1 MRRSIPRRYAS
12 APRLAAAVTLAAAL
26 TLTLAACASTPNAN
40 EAPREQ
46 EGRRVLGVIDHHGD
60 PVQVEVPAEVARGT
74 DFQVAVVTYG
84 GGCVSQGDTDV
95 QIDGLS
101 AVVAPFDI
109 DVSGPGVFCTME
121 LRQFRHTATLRFD
134 RPGTATI
141 IFRGRRVP
149 EGDVVSVER
158 TVRVR

>member
-1 MRRSIPRRYAS
+1 MKRT
-12 APRLAAAVTLAAAL
+12 TLHHPVRPLTAAAL
-26 TLTLAACASTPNAN
+26 ALTLVACASTPS
-40 EAPREQ
+40 EAPQ
-46 EGRRVLGVIDHHGD
+46 QHEGRRVLGVIDHHGD
-60 PVQVEVPAEVARGT
+60 PVRVEAPAEVARGT

-84 GGCVSQGDTDV
+84 GGCVREGDTDV
-95 QIDGLS
+95 EIDGLR

>member
-1 MRRSIPRRYAS
+1 MRRMKH
-12 APRLAAAVTLAAAL
+12 RLPKPTATLAGAL
-26 TLTLAACASTPNAN
+26 ALSLIACASTPN
-40 EAPREQ
+40 EAPPQQQ

-60 PVQVEVPAEVARGT
+60 PVRVEAPAEVARGT

-84 GGCVSQGDTDV
+84 GGCVREGDTDV
-95 QIDGLS
+95 EIDGLR